1 MHSTAASSSCACTSS
16 ATAYSSPS
24 ESMVLSTNQ
33 HSCSSHSS
41 SIPVSKR
48 NGADDINIFVN
59 GNAPQCC
66 HCGWRGSHSPSCPF
80 R

>member
-1 MHSTAASSSCACTSS
+1 MSAHSSS
-16 ATAYSSPS
+16 S
-24 ESMVLSTNQ
+24 ESASVN
-33 HSCSSHSS
+33 HSCSRHTSS

-48 NGADDINIFVN
+48 NGADDTNIFVN
-59 GNAPQCC
+59 ANAPQCC